1 MAFKMPMIKLILRH
15 QIVINAMT
23 SGIPQN
29 KSQKYTI
36 FSCPESRL
44 QSAILDLK
52 YTRQAGNVASQRN
65 HACLASTIFCVV
77 KVRRG
82 DLARLQV
89 FFSLKVGERD
99 R

>member
-1 MAFKMPMIKLILRH
+1 
-15 QIVINAMT
+15 MT

-29 KSQKYTI
+29 QSQKYTI
-36 FSCPESRL
+36 FSFPEIL
-44 QSAILDLK
+44 LKTAILDFEVHK
-52 YTRQAGNVASQRN
+52 AGRERRFTKEPKRN

-89 FFSLKVGERD
+89 FFNLKVGESD